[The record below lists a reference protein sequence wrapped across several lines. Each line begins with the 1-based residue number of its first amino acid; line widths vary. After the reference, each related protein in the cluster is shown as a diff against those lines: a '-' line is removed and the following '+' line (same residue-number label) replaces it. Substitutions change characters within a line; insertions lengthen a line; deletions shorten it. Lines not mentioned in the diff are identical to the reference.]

1 MKSLRESLICEL
13 NSSTY
18 ASAHDK
24 EFARVGKETN
34 RSRRFAVGAGKALTA
49 ELKKN
54 DLFDEKNAFDL
65 ERLEQYN
72 KIKNKL
78 KPNTN
83 KELRFIIWYNII
95 EHGYNCDLND
105 IDVSNVTDMSWLFL
119 WDVQRRFT
127 GDISKWDVSN
137 VTNMANMFYENSFNG
152 DISNW
157 DVSNVTDMR
166 FMFGSSKFNNDIS
179 SWDVS
184 NVTDMNGMFYNS
196 VFNGDISAWN
206 VSNVTDMNNM
216 FYNSKFNKDISNWD
230 VDKVTNNRFIFY
242 NCPLE
247 NKINMQPKFKK

>member
-1 MKSLRESLICEL
+1 MKSLQESLIFEL

-24 EFARVGKETN
+24 ALQRNGGKEDN
-34 RSRRFAVGAGKALTA
+34 RSRRFAVAAGKALTD

-54 DLFDEKNAFDL
+54 DLFDEKDEFDL
-65 ERLEQYN
+65 ERLELYN

-78 KPNTN
+78 KPNNN
-83 KELRFIIWYNII
+83 KELRLIIWYNII

-119 WDVQRRFT
+119 WDVLHRFN

-137 VTNMANMFYENSFNG
+137 VTDMTSMFYETSFNG
-152 DISNW
+152 DISQW
-157 DVSNVTDMR
+157 DVSNVTNMS
-166 FMFGSSKFNNDIS
+166 FMFGESKFNNDIS

-184 NVTDMNGMFYNS
+184 KVEN
-196 VFNGDISAWN
+196 
-206 VSNVTDMNNM
+206 MNNM
-216 FYNSKFNKDISNWD
+216 FVNSTFNKNISNWN
-230 VDKVTNNRFIFY
+230 VDKVTIHNFIFR
-242 NCPLE
+242 NCPLK

>member
-1 MKSLRESLICEL
+1 MKTLKESLIFEL

-54 DLFDEKNAFDL
+54 DLFDEKDEFDL
-65 ERLEQYN
+65 ERLELYN

-78 KPNTN
+78 KPNNN
-83 KELRFIIWYNII
+83 KELRLIIWYNII

-119 WDVQRRFT
+119 WDMKRSFN

-137 VTNMANMFYENSFNG
+137 VTNMSSMFYGNSFNV
-152 DISNW
+152 DISQW
-157 DVSNVTDMR
+157 DVSNVTDMS
-166 FMFGSSKFNNDIS
+166 FMFCSSKFNNDIS
-179 SWDVS
+179 NWDVS
-184 NVTDMNGMFYNS
+184 KVKDMHDMFEYS
-196 VFNGDISAWN
+196 TFNQN
-206 VSNVTDMNNM
+206 
-216 FYNSKFNKDISNWD
+216 ISNWN
-230 VDKVTNNRFIFY
+230 VDKVTNHRYMFD
-242 NCPLE
+242 NCPLK

>member
-1 MKSLRESLICEL
+1 MKSLMESLIFEL

-54 DLFDEKNAFDL
+54 DLFDEKDEFDL
-65 ERLEQYN
+65 ERLELYN

-78 KPNTN
+78 KPNNN
-83 KELRFIIWYNII
+83 KELRLIIWYNII

-119 WDVQRRFT
+119 LDEQRRFN

-137 VTNMANMFYENSFNG
+137 VTDMTSMFYETSFNG

-157 DVSNVTDMR
+157 DVSNVTNMS
-166 FMFGSSKFNNDIS
+166 FMFAESKFNNDIS

-184 NVTDMNGMFYNS
+184 KVEN
-196 VFNGDISAWN
+196 
-206 VSNVTDMNNM
+206 MNNM
-216 FYNSKFNKDISNWD
+216 FVNSTFNKNISNWN
-230 VDKVTNNRFIFY
+230 VDKVTIHNFIFY
-242 NCPLE
+242 NCPLK

>member
-1 MKSLRESLICEL
+1 MKSLRESLIFEL

-24 EFARVGKETN
+24 EFARTGKETN
-34 RSRRFAVGAGKALTA
+34 RSRRFAVAAGKALTA

-54 DLFDEKNAFDL
+54 DLFGEKDEFYL

-78 KPNTN
+78 KPNNN
-83 KELRFIIWYNII
+83 KELQLIIWYNII

-119 WDVQRRFT
+119 WDGPRRFN

-137 VTNMANMFYENSFNG
+137 VTNMKSMFYETSFNG
-152 DISNW
+152 DISQW
-157 DVSNVTDMR
+157 DVSNVTNMN
-166 FMFGSSKFNNDIS
+166 FMFGESKFNNDIS
-179 SWDVS
+179 KWD
-184 NVTDMNGMFYNS
+184 
-196 VFNGDISAWN
+196 

-216 FYNSKFNKDISNWD
+216 FVNSAFNKNISNWN
-230 VDKVTNNRFIFY
+230 VDKVTIHNFIFK
-242 NCPLE
+242 NCPLDR
-247 NKINMQPKFKK
+247 KLDMQPKFKK